1 MIVSLTI
8 SQDFKLTLVYMGLAV
23 LFNVINGLVVYACG
37 SWFES
42 LEVCPKNMPNC
53 DNFQD
58 RNIRGTRIYNNY
70 YLV

>member
-1 MIVSLTI
+1 MTVSLTLP
-8 SQDFKLTLVYMGLAV
+8 QDFKLTLVYMDLAV
-23 LFNVINGLVVYACG
+23 VFNIINSQVVYACG

-58 RNIRGTRIYNNY
+58 RNTRGTRIYNNS